1 MTWAM
6 HTSARLVLSIL
17 VAGFACGGG
26 FAVACSYDG
35 IASAAALAKFKKA
48 AEVAATL
55 RSPSAAPVIE
65 RPIAQPLPSMV
76 GFHRAVGRLQSL
88 REALEQTVLDRQLQA
103 PAIALLLVES
113 GLWTRYVTDSE
124 GVSIAVHV
132 AGPQPSDVL
141 VFTGEAVIEAI
152 MAGRA
157 SGDEAFHRGLIV
169 VEGPA
174 SGAREATELL
184 RMALAELAAR

>member
-1 MTWAM
+1 MMRSMRSVT
-6 HTSARLVLSIL
+6 RLVLAIL
-17 VAGFACGGG
+17 VAGIAGGSV
-26 FAVACSYDG
+26 AVACSYDG
-35 IASAAALAKFKKA
+35 IASAAALAKFRKA
-48 AEVAATL
+48 TEVTAAL
-55 RSPSAAPVIE
+55 RSPTAVLVVGPQAA
-65 RPIAQPLPSMV
+65 RPLPNMV
-76 GFHRAVGRLQSL
+76 GFHRAVRRLQGL
-88 REALEQTVLDRQLQA
+88 REALEQTVLERRLHA

-113 GLWTRYVTDSE
+113 GLWTRYITDSE

-152 MAGRA
+152 MSGRT
-157 SGDEAFHRGLIV
+157 SGDEAFRRGLIV

-184 RMALAELAAR
+184 RTALAELAAR